1 MAHNKRLGSVAS
13 QVFAYGDTETMTT
26 GDTHDSMLSAFESM
40 ERHSV
45 RESGHRFVGRLQFR
59 RDGVAEHLAA
69 RAKHRVEMA
78 EKVQD
83 RISVVE
89 RWRAVGIRERMTL
102 RTIPKASK
110 FALWLLIAAL
120 DFYIF
125 AQVIAYAED
134 IPDPGPD
141 DAAFWLGG
149 AVGLTVFIVGILLAQ
164 AIRRAAYYLA
174 QKRLLKEMNDAGE
187 DTTGLRLSNYSR
199 GMTFAFALFY
209 LLLTAGAVVLRYQG
223 GGKTQPGLLML
234 QTAIPVVAIMLELL
248 IDDPTEVRT
257 SERGTLDWYLET
269 RKRRLDR
276 KIANR
281 QLIASEREGAVGDR
295 YRFERAVLTTMHES
309 HGIIE
314 TPRPEAMPE
323 TATQPEAATEPETVT
338 APETATAPEAI
349 TEPAIAPAAPV
360 VEPATAP
367 ATDTAPDAVTV
378 DAN

>member
-1 MAHNKRLGSVAS
+1 MAHNRRLGSVAS
-13 QVFAYGDTETMTT
+13 QVFAYGDTETMTN
-26 GDTHDSMLSAFESM
+26 GDTHESMLSAFESM
-40 ERHSV
+40 ERHGV

-69 RAKHRVEMA
+69 RAQHRVAMA
-78 EKVQD
+78 AKVQD
-83 RISVVE
+83 RISVVD

-102 RTIPKASK
+102 RTIPKVSK

-134 IPDPGPD
+134 IPDPGPK

-164 AIRRAAYYLA
+164 AIRRAAYYMA
-174 QKRLLKEMNDAGE
+174 QKRLLKEMNEAGE

-257 SERGTLDWYLET
+257 SERGGLDWYLET

-314 TPRPEAMPE
+314 TPRPEAVAREAAKPE
-323 TATQPEAATEPETVT
+323 TKTPVPEGVPESATTPT
-338 APETATAPEAI
+338 APVIEPAVEPTTATAPD
-349 TEPAIAPAAPV
+349 P
-360 VEPATAP
+360 
-367 ATDTAPDAVTV
+367 VTV